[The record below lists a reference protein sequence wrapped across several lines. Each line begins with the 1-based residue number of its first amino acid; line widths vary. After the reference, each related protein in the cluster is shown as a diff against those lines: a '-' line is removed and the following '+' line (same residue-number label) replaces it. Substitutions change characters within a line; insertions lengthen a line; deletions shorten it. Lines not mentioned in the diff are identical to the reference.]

1 MPGFDYHRPESLED
15 AFRLKSELPGA
26 RFIAGGTDVMVRIRE
41 GRLRPPALI
50 SLSRVRELAG
60 IRHGDE
66 IRIGAMTRVAELL
79 RDEELGRSAPVLAL
93 AARTLGGM
101 QVRNLATVG
110 GNLCN
115 ASPCADTAPPLLVL
129 DARVVVRSPGS
140 ERELP
145 LADFFVAPGET
156 RIGEGEIVSEIR
168 FRRPDA
174 RTRATFFKKSRVR
187 MDIAIA
193 SLAAR
198 VDMDGRRCVVARL
211 AAGSAAPR
219 PMRLPRAEALL
230 EGHDITA
237 ELLDELCTVAAAE
250 VEPMT
255 DVRSTEA
262 YRRHVIG
269 VFARRALA
277 RLSGLEEAR

>member
-1 MPGFDYHRPESLED
+1 MSGFDYHRPESLED
-15 AFRLKSELPGA
+15 AFRLKSEQPDA

-50 SLSRVRELAG
+50 SLSRVQELSG

-66 IRIGAMTRVAELL
+66 IQIGAMTRVAELL

-101 QVRNLATVG
+101 QIRNLATVG

-156 RIGEGEIVSEIR
+156 RIGEGEIVSELR
-168 FRRPDA
+168 FRRPHM

-193 SLAAR
+193 SLAVR
-198 VDMDGRRCVVARL
+198 VDMDGKRCVAARL
-211 AAGSAAPR
+211 AAGSVAPR

-230 EGHDITA
+230 EGRDITA
-237 ELLDELCTVAAAE
+237 ELLDELGTVAAAE
-250 VEPMT
+250 VQPMT

-277 RLSGLEEAR
+277 QLSGLEEAR

>member
-1 MPGFDYHRPESLED
+1 MSGFDYHRPETLDE
-15 AFRLKSELPGA
+15 AFRLKKELPDA

-50 SLSRVRELAG
+50 SLSRVRELSG
-60 IRHGDE
+60 IHHGDE

-79 RDEELGRSAPVLAL
+79 RDEALGKSAPVLAL
-93 AARTLGGM
+93 AARTLGGV
-101 QVRNLATVG
+101 QIRNLATVG

-129 DARVVVRSPGS
+129 DARMVVRSPGS

-145 LADFFVAPGET
+145 LSDFFVAPGQT
-156 RIGEGEIVSEIR
+156 RIGEGEIVAEIR
-168 FRRPDA
+168 FRRPDDKTQA
-174 RTRATFFKKSRVR
+174 AFMKKSRVR

-198 VDMDGRRCVVARL
+198 LDLDGKRCVAARL
-211 AAGSAAPR
+211 AAGSVGPR
-219 PMRLPRAEALL
+219 PMRLPRSEAVL
-230 EGHDITA
+230 EGREVTPA
-237 ELLDELCTVAAAE
+237 LLDELGTVAAEE
-250 VEPMT
+250 VQPIT

-269 VFARRALA
+269 VFARRAVA

>member
-156 RIGEGEIVSEIR
+156 RIGEGEMVWESASAGPTRGRARPSSRRAASGWTSPLRAWRRVSTWTEGAALSR
-168 FRRPDA
+168 GWLRARRRRA
-174 RTRATFFKKSRVR
+174 RCGCRARRRCSRATTSRP
-187 MDIAIA
+187 
-193 SLAAR
+193 SCSTSSAR
-198 VDMDGRRCVVARL
+198 
-211 AAGSAAPR
+211 
-219 PMRLPRAEALL
+219 
-230 EGHDITA
+230 
-237 ELLDELCTVAAAE
+237 
-250 VEPMT
+250 
-255 DVRSTEA
+255 
-262 YRRHVIG
+262 
-269 VFARRALA
+269 
-277 RLSGLEEAR
+277 